1 MDDFEEVLQQKIQ
14 EEVKKQLGMYDKSQR
29 RTENELKDLIQEE
42 LEKRP
47 KTVPELRNALDAN
60 RSTVL
65 NQLDKLED
73 VGVVEEFEKDGKT
86 YWRDKNN

>member
-14 EEVKKQLGMYDKSQR
+14 QEVKKQLGLFDTSNR

-65 NQLDKLED
+65 NQLEKLEK

-86 YWRDKNN
+86 YWKETS